1 VLNPTGIVVEISE
14 NIQKILWTK
23 FVFISAVSAFGSLTR
38 LPMGDYRSVSE
49 TRALLSGIMQEVE
62 ALARAQDIILDPDV
76 VQKSL
81 EFMDNAA
88 PHIKPSMQLDVESGR
103 RTELESMVGVIGRK
117 GRELGV
123 PTPVADFVYN
133 TLLPVE
139 LKARNEYAPPP

>member
-1 VLNPTGIVVEISE
+1 
-14 NIQKILWTK
+14 
-23 FVFISAVSAFGSLTR
+23 
-38 LPMGDYRSVSE
+38 MGEYRSVPE
-49 TRALLSGIMQEVE
+49 TRHLLSGIMQEVE
-62 ALARAQDIILDPDV
+62 ALARAQDIQLDPDV

-123 PTPVADFVYN
+123 PTPVADFVYSA
-133 TLLPVE
+133 LLPVE
-139 LKARNEYAPPP
+139 LKAWNEYAPPP